1 MIKYIN
7 IKTQYGVET
16 LEEVERDNFCTFLE
30 YSIEVKRLIKEYK
43 LMGYNAYSSQ
53 KKAK

>member
-16 LEEVERDNFCTFLE
+16 LEKIERNDFNTFRE
-30 YSIEVKRLIKEYK
+30 YSKEVKRLIKEYK